1 MRISFEIERDE
12 AIIALMY
19 YLGLGEIIK
28 TKRQFKQQLTTYFWQ
43 NGLQCLDDHE
53 YENEKHRQHA
63 TELVDKYFK

>member
-19 YLGLGEIIK
+19 YLGLGTIIK
-28 TKRQFKQQLTTYFWQ
+28 SRKDFRIELTNYFQQ
-43 NGLQCLDDHE
+43 NGLQCQDDHE
-53 YENEKHRQHA
+53 YENEKYRPQA